1 MIIILSPAKTLR
13 SDKIDHPHP
22 TMPLFPD
29 KTEKLMKALKRLSKA
44 DLKKLM
50 KISDKLV
57 DLNYTRNKAFETDF
71 SAEKGEPAIFTF
83 MGDVYQG
90 LEADQWSKD
99 DLKYAENR
107 LFILSGLYGLLQPS
121 TLVQPYRLEMGTA
134 LKSGKNENLYEFW
147 DDDLTDTLNRIIK
160 KENHEVFINL
170 ASKEYSKAV
179 NLDKI
184 EARTIEIQ
192 FREWRNG
199 KWTFIS
205 FNAKKARGLMAQ
217 YIIRQRIVKA
227 EELKGFDMDD
237 YHFNEE
243 LSSEEEFFFT
253 K

>member
-1 MIIILSPAKTLR
+1 MMIILSPAKTLR

-22 TMPLFPD
+22 TPPLFSG
-29 KTEKLMKALKRLSKA
+29 KTEKLMKTLKRLSKA

-90 LEADQWSKD
+90 LEADRWSED
-99 DLKYAENR
+99 DLEYAENR
-107 LFILSGLYGLLQPS
+107 LFILSGLYGLLHPS

-134 LKSGKNENLYEFW
+134 LKSGKTENLYEFW
-147 DDDLTDTLNRIIK
+147 DDDLTETLNRIIK

-179 NLDKI
+179 DLDKI
-184 EARTIEIQ
+184 NARMIEIQ

-217 YIIRQRIVKA
+217 YIIRHRIEKA
-227 EELKGFDMDD
+227 EDLKGFDMDE
-237 YHFNEE
+237 YHFHEE